1 MNKPSVWQYLKNT
14 DLPIIM
20 YGTGNGA
27 DKILDNFIKFGI
39 SIHGIMASS
48 GFVRDREFRGYKV
61 HSIEYFEE
69 ELEEFIVV
77 IAFGSNRPEVL
88 ENIKNISQNHKVL
101 VPSVQVCGTDIFDE
115 AFAKAHGEELKK
127 AYSLIEDG
135 FSKEVY
141 KNYAEFLYTGEIH
154 YLEAIETPEN
164 EAYESILQLQKDET
178 FIDIGAFKGDTVEK
192 FLEYT
197 NGSYKNIVAV
207 EPDKKT
213 FNKLLKNCES
223 LDNFKPLN
231 VAVTDVDGTSLF
243 SSGGGRQSSV
253 LGVVTKGVADC
264 DTSVA
269 TMSLKSVCEG
279 VTPTFIKIDSE
290 GYEQQILEGG
300 KEVLKKYKPKMN
312 IAAYHKNEDIFK
324 LPILLKEINPDYKIY
339 LRHHPYI
346 PGWDTIFYVR

>member
-14 DLPIIM
+14 DLPIVM

-39 SIHGIMASS
+39 NIHGIMVSS

-61 HSIEYFEE
+61 HPIEYFEE
-69 ELEEFIVV
+69 ELKEFIVV

-115 AFAKAHGEELKK
+115 AFAKSHEEEIIK
-127 AYSLIEDG
+127 AYSLLEDG
-135 FSKEVY
+135 FSKKVY
-141 KNYAEFLYTGEIH
+141 KNYVEFLYTGEIR
-154 YLEAIETPEN
+154 YLEEVTTPER
-164 EAYESILQLQKDET
+164 EAYENVLQLEKNET

-213 FNKLLKNCES
+213 FNKLLKNCNNLE
-223 LDNFKPLN
+223 NFKPLN
-231 VAVTDVDGTSLF
+231 AAVTDVDGTSLF
-243 SSGGGRQSSV
+243 SGGGGRQSSV
-253 LGVVTKGVADC
+253 LGVVTKGVSDC
-264 DTSVA
+264 NTSV
-269 TMSLKSVCEG
+269 TTLSLKSVCEG

-300 KEVLKKYKPKMN
+300 KKILEKYRPKMN

-324 LPILLKEINPDYKIY
+324 LPILLKEINPDYQIH